1 MKEFVN
7 GIWSGL
13 VLVTGRTSTVQPLSR
28 SPLLLPSALQVVVLA
43 AQRLLFSEHIY
54 ICSYFRTVA
63 ATNMNETSSRSH
75 AVFTI
80 VFTQKKHDT
89 ETDLS
94 TEKVCYKKWLFFTDL
109 PCRDL
114 LLLAVWFL
122 FI

>member
-1 MKEFVN
+1 M
-7 GIWSGL
+7 
-13 VLVTGRTSTVQPLSR
+13 VLGVAGSCFQGSTSPVQPLALI
-28 SPLLLPSALQVVVLA
+28 PLQLHSALQVIVLFWKA
-43 AQRLLFSEHIY
+43 R

-94 TEKVCYKKWLFFTDL
+94 TEKVCY
-109 PCRDL
+109 R
-114 LLLAVWFL
+114 
-122 FI
+122 